1 MNGAIDNISDGWDIY
16 RSWFVTIQDSNVLN
30 DDDCVCTSLP
40 NVISAKPE
48 FFADCASCFPSSVSK
63 YRNIAFKPNSTNIQ
77 ALNMNCDGSHGIS
90 VGSLGQY
97 AGETDIV
104 ANVTVKNILMKNAQN
119 GARIKV
125 FGGSGDPSASP
136 SLCSYPRLFRQID

>member
-1 MNGAIDNISDGWDIY
+1 MSG
-16 RSWFVTIQDSNVLN
+16 
-30 DDDCVCTSLP
+30 
-40 NVISAKPE
+40 
-48 FFADCASCFPSSVSK
+48 
-63 YRNIAFKPNSTNIQ
+63 RN
-77 ALNMNCDGSHGIS
+77 GSHGIS

-136 SLCSYPRLFRQID
+136 SLSSYPRLF